1 MEPYKKPVLTVPN
14 TRNALLNRTKIG
26 LLPVPT
32 VPDTGNALLNR
43 TKWWSAACS
52 DGSKYRKCPSEPY
65 KMVSPYGSIYKNPVS
80 DRTGRQFVR
89 FRTGKALLITVLFQK
104 MYGSEFENC
113 ISNRIHL
120 FLCSL
125 NGSRALS

>member
-43 TKWWSAACS
+43 TKWSL
-52 DGSKYRKCPSEPY
+52 
-65 KMVSPYGSIYKNPVS
+65 
-80 DRTGRQFVR
+80 RTVQYTKILF
-89 FRTGKALLITVLFQK
+89 LTVPDANL
-104 MYGSEFENC
+104 YGSEQEK
-113 ISNRIHL
+113 L
-120 FLCSL
+120 FL
-125 NGSRALS
+125 